1 MGAVLLAEDVVVI
14 LAQGFGRE
22 AVSGVAWLLDFAIML
37 IVGANG
43 NEWRRRDLEK
53 QGYEHIGWVKAETP
67 EAALKAF
74 EDKELGQVTD

>member
-1 MGAVLLAEDVVVI
+1 
-14 LAQGFGRE
+14 
-22 AVSGVAWLLDFAIML
+22 ML

-74 EDKELGQVTD
+74 EDEELGQVTD